1 MHLAH
6 RIGGEGFD
14 DMQQDVADILTERA
28 VEITNEELDM
38 MAQQGFK
45 DSDDNDDDQQPP
57 TPKTVPLTTAKI
69 ERSVPMV
76 EQLSKETEESDPML
90 ERSLKFKRQLN
101 ATFFSYAEMLKDLRR
116 RSKQTTTDTV
126 LPASLGEK
134 ITHTFNQS

>member
-6 RIGGEGFD
+6 RIGGKGFD
-14 DMQQDVADILTERA
+14 DMQQEDVADILTERA
-28 VEITNEELDM
+28 VEITNKELDM

-76 EQLSKETEESDPML
+76 PML